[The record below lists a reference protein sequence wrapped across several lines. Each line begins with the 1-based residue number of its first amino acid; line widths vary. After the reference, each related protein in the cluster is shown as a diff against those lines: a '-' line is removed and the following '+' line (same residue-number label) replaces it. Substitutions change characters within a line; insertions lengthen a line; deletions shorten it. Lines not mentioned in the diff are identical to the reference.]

1 MRITVYCGSSA
12 GNREIYGKSAFE
24 LGAWM
29 GRAGHELVYGGSET
43 GLMGA
48 VADGVL
54 SEGGMA
60 IGVIPDIPQ
69 IQSRRHP
76 GLTRYIETDTVAMRK
91 NRMIELA
98 EAFIAL
104 PGGLGTLD
112 EITEILSLSSLD
124 IVSVPVIFYNMAGY
138 YEPLKSVFSHVI
150 RNGFGKEEYFS
161 CVTFAET
168 LEDIARALEN

>member
-1 MRITVYCGSSA
+1 MRIAVYCGSSA
-12 GNREIYGKSAFE
+12 GNREIYGKNAFE

-54 SEGGMA
+54 SEGGTA

-112 EITEILSLSSLD
+112 EITEILSLSSLG

-161 CVTFAET
+161 RVTFAEA